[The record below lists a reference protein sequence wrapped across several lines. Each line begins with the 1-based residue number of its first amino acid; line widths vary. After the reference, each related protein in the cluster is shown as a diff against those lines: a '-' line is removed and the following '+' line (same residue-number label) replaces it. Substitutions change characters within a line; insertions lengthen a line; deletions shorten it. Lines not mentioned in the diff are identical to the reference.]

1 MIDLTTEFG
10 QRVKQ
15 HLDEEYFIWF
25 TTVGTNMTPQPR
37 PVWFIWEDDA
47 FLIFSKPGAR
57 KVAHIKRHPNVA
69 LHFNTDDKADE
80 NVIVFLSMAEI
91 NASAPPAY
99 EVPAYVE
106 NIRTGWLNSAVI
118 LKSSAGS
125 TPWQFESGRRSC
137 VAGNTRKT

>member
-80 NVIVFLSMAEI
+80 NVIVFLGMAEI

-106 NIRTGWLNSAVI
+106 KYKDGMAELGSNPEKFSREYSVAIRVWPTKLRGW
-118 LKSSAGS
+118 
-125 TPWQFESGRRSC
+125 
-137 VAGNTRKT
+137 